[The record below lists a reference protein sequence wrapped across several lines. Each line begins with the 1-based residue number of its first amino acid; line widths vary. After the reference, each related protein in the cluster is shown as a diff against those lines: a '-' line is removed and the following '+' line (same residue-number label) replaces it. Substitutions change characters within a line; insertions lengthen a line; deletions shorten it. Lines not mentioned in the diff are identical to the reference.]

1 MDQQQ
6 DNTPGITVA
15 KGDVPYYVEHGLTH
29 PRAVSGTFRH
39 IKTSFMIV
47 LLGLFHLA
55 PFLRWDRGPGAPD
68 QAILIDMAGRRAYA
82 FGIEI
87 WPQEVYYLT
96 GMLLLAGLTL
106 FAMSAVAGRIW
117 CGYMCWQTVYTDLFV
132 MVERWVVGDRG
143 KMLDFNR
150 QPFSLGKLAKLALLN
165 SLWLVI
171 GLACGVAFQLYLG
184 DAFQTLRAIFTG
196 NAGFTS
202 YVFIFVVGGAC
213 FALGAYARE
222 HVCVY
227 VCPYSRFQTAMLDE
241 HSLVVTYN
249 AWRGEPR
256 SPIHKGD
263 TFEGRG
269 HCLDC
274 KACVISCPTGI
285 DIRHGNQ
292 LACISCGLCID
303 ACNAIMDH
311 HHLPRGLI
319 SYVSQASID
328 AMEKGQPAQPRLIR
342 PRTLIYFGLI
352 GVVGCGLLFSLLT
365 RSRTAMD
372 VLHERTP
379 LFVQTQDGGIRN
391 GFTFKILNMERK
403 AHQYTLTTEGVQ
415 GAILSVVGIDKVG
428 ASLDLS
434 ASPDDV
440 TTYRLYVTSPAG
452 ATLPA
457 HSDMVFVLT
466 TDEGKVVRKET
477 VFAAP

>member
-6 DNTPGITVA
+6 DNSSGITVA
-15 KGDVPYYVEHGLTH
+15 RGDVPHYVEHGLTH

-39 IKTSFMIV
+39 IKTSFLIV
-47 LLGLFHLA
+47 LLGIWHLT

-106 FAMSAVAGRIW
+106 FAMSALAGRIW

-132 MVERWVVGDRG
+132 MVERLVVGDRG
-143 KMLDFNR
+143 KMLEFNR
-150 QPFSLGKLAKLALLN
+150 QPFSMGKLGRLVALN
-165 SLWLVI
+165 TIWLII
-171 GLACGVAFQLYLG
+171 GLACGVAFQLYFG
-184 DAFQTLRAIFTG
+184 DAFQTIRAIFTG
-196 NAGFTS
+196 TASSTS
-202 YVFIFVVGGAC
+202 YIFILVIGGAC

-256 SPIHKGD
+256 GPFHKGES
-263 TFEGRG
+263 FEGRG
-269 HCLDC
+269 HCVDC

-285 DIRHGNQ
+285 DIRQGNQ

-303 ACNAIMDH
+303 ACNAIMDRH
-311 HHLPRGLI
+311 NLPRGLI
-319 SYVSQASID
+319 SYVSQANIL
-328 AMEKGQPAQPRLIR
+328 ALEKGQPTQRRIIR
-342 PRTLIYFGLI
+342 PRILIYFGLI
-352 GVVGCGLLFSLLT
+352 ALVGCGLLFTLAT
-365 RSRTAMD
+365 RSRTGID

-403 AHQYTLTTEGVQ
+403 AHHYTLTTEGVP
-415 GAILSVVGIDKVG
+415 GITLSAVGID
-428 ASLDLS
+428 ASGPSIELT
-434 ASPDDV
+434 ATPDDV
-440 TTYRLYVTSPAG
+440 TTYRLYATSPAG
-452 ATLPA
+452 ASLSA
-457 HSDMVFVLT
+457 HTDLRFVLT
-466 TDEGKVVRKET
+466 TDDGKVVRKET